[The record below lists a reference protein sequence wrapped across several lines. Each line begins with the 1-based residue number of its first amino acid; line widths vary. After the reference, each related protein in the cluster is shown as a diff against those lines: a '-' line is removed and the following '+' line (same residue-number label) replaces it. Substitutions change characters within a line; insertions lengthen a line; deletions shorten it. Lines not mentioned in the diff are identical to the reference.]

1 MEKGRST
8 YLAVGGGI
16 TVFILKILAFL
27 LSGSIALLSDA
38 LESITNIIA
47 SFIMLLSVNVSVR
60 PADTSHKYG
69 HQKAENIS
77 CFVEGALVTVAALA
91 ILWAAI
97 GRLITPV
104 ELGPLD
110 IALGVSLLATG
121 INAGLSWKLAKTA
134 RETNSLALEGDS
146 KHLLSD
152 VLSSF
157 GVIAGLVVAKISGWS
172 ILDPALAFV
181 VAGLVLKMGIGL
193 IMKAGGGLMD
203 QSCPEEEE
211 KIQMVIER
219 HKPQFIDFH
228 ELKTR
233 RSGDRIFAE
242 LHLSVDPKI
251 TVAEAHTLTDH
262 LEDDLKKELPEV
274 TLVIHIE
281 PPKSRGH

>member
-1 MEKGRST
+1 MEKGRSA